1 MSTLNTF
8 DGSGYV
14 TPELPAGYMVAISTP
29 QAQLEDMRNNGIYFR
44 EVGGETD
51 VLLVQCE
58 NFLIS
63 LYKSLS
69 NQRLLQLFVCR
80 ATSINGN
87 LKIKWVSRQLA
98 LSFSFEQALK
108 SVGEN
113 VTVTDAFDTAA
124 DITQVNQQLASRY
137 IQIFKGT

>member
-1 MSTLNTF
+1 MSTLNVF

-63 LYKSLS
+63 L
-69 NQRLLQLFVCR
+69 
-80 ATSINGN
+80 
-87 LKIKWVSRQLA
+87 
-98 LSFSFEQALK
+98 
-108 SVGEN
+108 
-113 VTVTDAFDTAA
+113 
-124 DITQVNQQLASRY
+124 
-137 IQIFKGT
+137 